1 MKFSQAW
8 LAMLGN
14 AMMAQVQHLN
24 SRIRSGKDVSL
35 HSSRIPGKPN
45 SAGTKIA
52 KLTEKRMIGK
62 ANIR

>member
-14 AMMAQVQHLN
+14 AMMVQVQYLN
-24 SRIRSGKDVSL
+24 YRIRSGKDISI
-35 HSSRIPGKPN
+35 HRSRSPGKPN
-45 SAGTKIA
+45 PAGTKIV
-52 KLTEKRMIGK
+52 KLADKRMIGK